1 MEKLK
6 ENEWNTI
13 NDMLLEIYTI
23 RTLQEFTV
31 TLLKMFRMII
41 PYTKGYFIVF
51 DEEGNIENKKS
62 YFINMS
68 EESKKKYISD
78 FYEIDYLKYVL
89 DFAKSTKIYRDT
101 DILEN
106 DIRKKTEF
114 YKNFLHQEDIPYG
127 CGILCVKDR
136 ETVGII
142 NLFRSEDFGDFTNK
156 DMYILDILKQHLTNI
171 ICRLTNRDND
181 NFMSRGNSED
191 FVSRYELSERE
202 GEITELLKIGYSNAE
217 IGEKLIIS
225 ISTVK
230 KHIYNIYMKT
240 GVKSRTQLIA
250 LLNET

>member
-13 NDMLLEIYTI
+13 NNMLLEIYSI
-23 RTLQEFTV
+23 KSLEEFTV

-51 DEEGNIENKKS
+51 DEEGEIDTKKS

-68 EESKKKYISD
+68 EESQVKYIND

-89 DFAKSTKIYRDT
+89 DFAKSTSTYRDT
-101 DILEN
+101 DILE
-106 DIRKKTEF
+106 DDLRRKTRF
-114 YKNFLHQEDIPYG
+114 YKDFLQQEDIPYG
-127 CGILCVKDR
+127 CGILCLKDK

-142 NLFRSEDFGDFTNK
+142 NLFRNEDFGDFTLK
-156 DMYILDILKQHLTNI
+156 DMYILEVLKQHLTNI
-171 ICRLTNRDND
+171 ICRLNNREND
-181 NFMSRGNSED
+181 NIITSKNSESFAD
-191 FVSRYELSERE
+191 RYDLSERE
-202 GEITELLKIGYSNAE
+202 EEITELIKIGCSNAE
-217 IGEKLIIS
+217 ISEKLVIC

-240 GVKSRTQLIA
+240 GVKSRTQLLA
-250 LLNET
+250 LLNEG